1 MYCWHRIVG
10 IFCLWIMSL
19 PGDGFAMSVTFLNPG
34 KSNEL
39 YWVTASNCMNAAA
52 NSLGVQLEIL
62 YSERDHLKTITIA
75 KALAARP
82 RSERPDYVILSNDYA
97 VGMQAIRILDAAQIK
112 TFFAFSGIT
121 DQNQRVLVKG
131 PRQIYKRWLG
141 SLEPKSEDAGYLTAH
156 ELIQRGEAMH
166 LYADDG
172 KLHMLVIAGDRST
185 TTSSKR
191 NEGMR
196 HAVAEAKNVV
206 IDQEVFGEWNR
217 DKAKLQSD
225 WLYKRYPGKHLVWA
239 GNDLMAFGAMD
250 SWRSLGGHPGK
261 DALFSG
267 INTSTDALSAYEN
280 GSLTALAGGHFVAGA
295 FALVMLYDYHHGKD
309 FIDEGLELDRS
320 MFILFDKEDARR
332 FQHLFGDL
340 NFNGIDFKRFS
351 KVLHP
356 SLKKYEFSFRQI
368 LSENERQK

>member
-1 MYCWHRIVG
+1 
-10 IFCLWIMSL
+10 
-19 PGDGFAMSVTFLNPG
+19 MSVTFLNPG
-34 KSNEL
+34 KSDEL

-52 NSLGVQLEIL
+52 HSLGIQLTIL
-62 YSERDHLKTITIA
+62 YSGRDHLKTITIA
-75 KALAARP
+75 KELAARP
-82 RSERPDYVILSNDYA
+82 RSERPDYVILTNDYA

-121 DQNQRVLVKG
+121 DPNERVLVKG
-131 PRQIYKRWLG
+131 PRQVFKGWLG
-141 SLEPKSEDAGYLTAH
+141 SLEPKSEDAGYLTAR

-185 TTSSKR
+185 TTSAKR
-191 NEGMR
+191 NGGMR
-196 HAVAEAKNVV
+196 RAVAEAKNVV
-206 IDQEVFGEWNR
+206 IDQEVYGEWNR
-217 DKAKLQSD
+217 EKAKVQSD
-225 WLYKRYPGKHLVWA
+225 WLYKRYPGKHLIWS

-250 SWRSLGGHPGK
+250 SWRSLGGNPGK

-267 INTSTDALSAYEN
+267 INTSAEALSAFEN
-280 GSLTALAGGHFVAGA
+280 GSMTALAGGHFVSGA

-332 FQHLFGDL
+332 FRHLFGDL
-340 NFNGIDFKRFS
+340 NFGGIDFKRFS

-356 SLKKYEFSFRQI
+356 GLRKYEFSFRQI
-368 LSENERQK
+368 LTENERQK